1 MTAHEIME
9 SRRRILK
16 RMRQFIARLMHQ
28 QFYGDG
34 WGCEYCTSR
43 CWASSHKWCYRGEF
57 YGWRKCGITAADER
71 AEIDRDRKEKE
82 RQSVEQYKDACDN
95 EERNDE

>member
-1 MTAHEIME
+1 MTKP
-9 SRRRILK
+9 K
-16 RMRQFIARLMHQ
+16 RERSPCVECRP
-28 QFYGDG
+28 D
-34 WGCEYCTSR
+34 
-43 CWASSHKWCYRGEF
+43 
-57 YGWRKCGITAADER
+57 R